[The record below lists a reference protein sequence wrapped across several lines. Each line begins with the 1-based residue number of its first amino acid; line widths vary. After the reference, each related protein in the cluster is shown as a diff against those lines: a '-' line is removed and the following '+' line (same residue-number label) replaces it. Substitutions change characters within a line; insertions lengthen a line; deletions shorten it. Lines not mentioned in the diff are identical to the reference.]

1 MNDGTA
7 IWPFGSGEMVER
19 VRAHDWAATPLGAV
33 ERWPQSLKT
42 AVELTL
48 GSRLPSVLAWGP
60 LLHLIY
66 NDAHIEVLGAKH
78 PAALGR
84 PFTEVWPEPHV
95 QSLIEAAFAGGSIEF
110 IDQFYELPSRQE
122 QPIGWFTGSWIPV
135 RDETGAIAGLHTVGM
150 ETTERV
156 LAEQALRESEEHL
169 RHTVDFNP
177 QVSWTAMPDGT
188 IDFASHRFREWTG
201 VDGLGRSGGAV
212 QHPDDAAA
220 LLAAWMD
227 CVRTGRVFDVQHRV
241 RMRESGSYR
250 WLRSRAYPRRD
261 PDGRIVRW
269 YGTSEDIHEYK
280 LAEQALRA
288 REEQQAFLLRL
299 SDALRALADP
309 TEIQAVA
316 CRLLGDHLDVDR
328 AHYAAIYETEGYLVI
343 EREHLRSAARPYV
356 GTYPL
361 SFIAYLVPLYKMGL
375 SVVVPDVSTAPQ
387 IPEAGRVLLLAND
400 FVAWIGVP
408 LIKHGELV
416 GAFSVMCGAP
426 RAWTEAE
433 AALVGE
439 TAERI
444 WAAMERARAERAA
457 READMRLR
465 TMADAAPVL
474 IWDVDSTGVIFANDH
489 YLDFFG
495 AGLDA
500 VGGMGWA
507 NFLHPDDA
515 EGYLAAY
522 NAAYEQRR
530 PFTSEARLLRADG
543 QYRWLSNSGRPL
555 GENRFVGV
563 SIDVTE
569 RHDAEDRLRRNNAVL
584 QAINVVF
591 GETLGVSSEEELA
604 RISLEVAED
613 LTGSAVSFLGEID
626 EATGCLGSL
635 FFSDRSRAQFA
646 GLLPGDGT
654 GGSMPG
660 RAIQGLYGRMSR
672 DGRGFIVNDPVAPSD
687 GRAAMPADLPLRAFL
702 GVPLKQGGTVRGM
715 IGLGNREGGYRPED
729 LAAAEALVPAIW
741 HALRSKRAELRLRE
755 SEERFRQFAEASSDV
770 LWIRD
775 AGTLS
780 VEYVS
785 PALLPVY
792 GVEAGALVGREVRHW
807 GALMVPE
814 DRERTLHSLTR
825 AVAGESLVNEFR
837 IMRPNDGAFRWIRS
851 TLFPLRDEQGR
862 VRRIG
867 GLSSDTTE
875 AKLLIEHQAV
885 LLAELQHRVR
895 NIMAVTRSIVART
908 GERAETVAEYASL
921 VGGRLLTLARVQ
933 ALLTRSAGAGVKVA
947 TIVHDEV
954 SAQALREDQYDLSG
968 PEIELPPKAAEIL
981 TLAVHELATNALKY
995 GALSVPEGCVRVR
1008 WGTFAKRDETWL
1020 GFDWAESSGSD
1031 PVPVTRRGFGR
1042 ELIEGRLPYELSGT
1056 GRWEIGP
1063 DGVRCHLEFPLR
1075 DRASILGTDAPQ
1087 RATVCGGVL
1096 DMTSQADLSGYR
1108 ILVVED
1114 DYYLATDTA
1123 RALQSAGAEVVGP
1136 CPSEE
1141 AAREALAEVRP
1152 TAALVDIN
1160 LGDGPSF
1167 TLAGLLR
1174 ENGIPFV
1181 FVTGYD
1187 EGVIPA
1193 EFSDVER
1200 LQKPV
1205 ELRRVITILA
1215 ETLRRPAP

>member
-1 MNDGTA
+1 MSEGTA

-19 VRAHDWAATPLGAV
+19 VRAFNWAATSLGAV

-42 AVELTL
+42 AAELTL
-48 GSRLPSVLAWGP
+48 GSPLPSVLAWGP
-60 LLHLIY
+60 RLNLIY
-66 NDAHIEVLGAKH
+66 NDAHIPTLGDKH
-78 PAALGR
+78 PAALGQ
-84 PFTEVWPEPHV
+84 PFVEVCTDPRMPR
-95 QSLIEAAFAGGSIEF
+95 LIEAILRGEALEF
-110 IDQFYELPSRQE
+110 VDQRCDMPARTE
-122 QPIGWFTGSWIPV
+122 QPIGWFTGGWIPV
-135 RDETGAIAGLHTVGM
+135 RDDTGAIAGFHSIGM
-150 ETTERV
+150 ETTQRV

-169 RHTVDFNP
+169 RHTVEFNP
-177 QVSWTAMPDGT
+177 QVSWTAAPDGT
-188 IDFASHRFREWTG
+188 IDFSSHRFHVWTG
-201 VDGLGRSGGAV
+201 ISGLGESWVSV
-212 QHPDDAAA
+212 QHPDDGPV
-220 LLAAWMD
+220 LTAAWAES
-227 CVRTGRVFDVQHRV
+227 VRTGHPLDVQHRV
-241 RMRESGSYR
+241 RLQATGGYR

-261 PDGRIVRW
+261 PAGRIIRW
-269 YGTSEDIHEYK
+269 YGTSEDIHESK
-280 LAEQALRA
+280 LAEQALRE

-299 SDALRALADP
+299 SDALRPLAEP
-309 TEIQAVA
+309 AEIQAEA
-316 CRLLGDHLDVDR
+316 CRLLGDHLEIDR
-328 AHYAAIYETEGYLVI
+328 AHYTAIYEAEGYAVI
-343 EREHLRSAARPYV
+343 EREHLRGDARALA

-361 SFIAYLVPLYKMGL
+361 SFIDSFLSLYKTGL
-375 SVVVPDVSTAPQ
+375 PVAVPDAATSPRL
-387 IPEAGRVLLLAND
+387 PEASRALLLEHG
-400 FVAWIGVP
+400 FRAWIGVP
-408 LIKHGELV
+408 LIKHGALV
-416 GAFSVMCGAP
+416 GAFSVLCSAP
-426 RAWTEAE
+426 RAWSEGETS
-433 AALVGE
+433 LVSE

-474 IWDVDSTGVIFANDH
+474 IWDVDPSGVISANDH
-489 YLDFFG
+489 FVDFFG
-495 AGLDA
+495 AGLDV
-500 VGGMGWA
+500 VGGMGWV

-522 NAAYEQRR
+522 TAAYTQRR
-530 PFTSEARLLRADG
+530 PFGSEARFLRADG
-543 QYRWLSNSGRPL
+543 QYRRLSSSGRPL
-555 GENRFVGV
+555 GESRFVGV

-569 RHDAEDRLRRNNAVL
+569 RHDAEKRVRRNNAVL

-591 GETLGVSSEEELA
+591 GQTLGASSEEELA
-604 RISLEVAED
+604 RISLDVAED
-613 LTGSAVSFLGEID
+613 LTGSAIGFLAEID
-626 EATGCLGSL
+626 EATGRLDNL
-635 FFSDRSRAQFA
+635 LFSDRSRAQLA
-646 GLLPGDGT
+646 RSPLADRSGPN
-654 GGSMPG
+654 GGVED
-660 RAIQGLYGRMSR
+660 LYWRMLR
-672 DGRGFIVNDPVAPSD
+672 EGRGFIDNTLVANPGSLATEEC
-687 GRAAMPADLPLRAFL
+687 RLPLGAFL
-702 GVPLKQGGTVRGM
+702 GVPLNQGGTIRGL

-775 AGTLS
+775 AETLS

-792 GVEAGALVGREVRHW
+792 GFEPGAFVGREVRHW

-814 DRERTLHSLTR
+814 DRERALHSLTR
-825 AVAGESLVNEFR
+825 AVDGESLANEFR
-837 IMRPNDGAFRWIRS
+837 IMRPHDGAFRWIRS
-851 TLFPLRDEQGR
+851 TLFPLRDELGR

-867 GLSSDTTE
+867 GLSSDITE

-933 ALLTRSAGAGVKVA
+933 ALLTRSAGAGVKMA

-954 SAQALREDQYDLSG
+954 SAQALREEQYTLSG

-1008 WGTFAKRDETWL
+1008 WSVFAKEGETWL
-1020 GFDWAESSGSD
+1020 RFDWAESGAPD
-1031 PVPVTRRGFGR
+1031 PAPISRRGFGR

-1056 GRWEIGP
+1056 GKLEIDSEGA
-1063 DGVRCHLEFPLR
+1063 RCHLEFPLR

-1087 RATVCGGVL
+1087 RATVFGGML
-1096 DMTSQADLSGYR
+1096 DMTSQADLSGHH

-1123 RALQSAGAEVVGP
+1123 RALQKVGAQVVGP

-1141 AAREALAEVRP
+1141 AAREALAEIRP

-1160 LGDGPSF
+1160 LGAGPSF
-1167 TLAGLLR
+1167 TLAHLLR
-1174 ENGIPFV
+1174 EGGIPFV
-1181 FVTGYD
+1181 FITGYD
-1187 EGVIPA
+1187 EGVIPP
-1193 EFSDVER
+1193 EFSNVER

-1205 ELRRVITILA
+1205 EMRHVITFLA
-1215 ETLRRPAP
+1215 DTLLRSPS